1 MGKIR
6 VNVVAGWAGLVV
18 YNAETYIQVRSY
30 TADRATCH
38 YYYFLLHG
46 WIPEVAATR
55 CQRCLNMEESWVHFD
70 AKHRQDYRISNSAFA
85 YFNSFPEYAF
95 LRMIEP

>member
-1 MGKIR
+1 MLWAVCGNL
-6 VNVVAGWAGLVV
+6 VYGAGLVV

-38 YYYFLLHG
+38 YYDFLLHG

-55 CQRCLNMEESWVHFD
+55 CQRCLNMEEAGSILTS
-70 AKHRQDYRISNSAFA
+70 KHRQDYRIGNSAICLFQQL
-85 YFNSFPEYAF
+85 SWVCLPQDD
-95 LRMIEP
+95 